1 LRDEFSL
8 RKPSFRQGRP
18 IQLADGQTWT
28 VPAPPRGSE
37 WKAMPFGAEY
47 TDLIRA
53 ILEAEDGSEQGLAE
67 LAFAILLL
75 GYNYHLAPAD
85 YERILGAVPTPFD
98 SRHWRDSFHQI
109 AQDHLHS
116 FLDFTGIAST
126 DRAILDAP
134 ARSDRLLSWL
144 RNRLPARWFSLESR
158 R

>member
-1 LRDEFSL
+1 LHDEFSS

-28 VPAPPRGSE
+28 FPAPPKGSE
-37 WKAMPFGAEY
+37 WKSMPFGAEY

-75 GYNYHLAPAD
+75 AHNYRLSPAD
-85 YERILGAVPTPFD
+85 YERLLASTPESPD
-98 SRHWRDSFHQI
+98 SRDSRDSFHQI
-109 AQDHLHS
+109 AQDHVHS
-116 FLDFTGIAST
+116 FLDFSGIASVE
-126 DRAILDAP
+126 RSLLDAP
-134 ARSDRLLSWL
+134 GKFDRLFCWL
-144 RNRLPARWFSLESR
+144 RNRLPSRWFSLESR